1 MSVKDQFYQHNVPGI
16 PISVLILSLILLV
29 EMVVVV
35 SNSSN
40 KSFCLRLSSSS
51 LSPHLLGRYCVELEL
66 RPPGHQTNQLGR
78 PARGLQ
84 PAPGKSNTGLP
95 FPPGCVCVCVSYM
108 CFDIHE
114 CVWVCMWVG
123 VFTRGT
129 CARCNV
135 PT

>member
-1 MSVKDQFYQHNVPGI
+1 MLLHYNTLISQAKDFFITNISSCGRSDGGI
-16 PISVLILSLILLV
+16 SS
-29 EMVVVV
+29 

-40 KSFCLRLSSSS
+40 KSFRFRLSSSS

-95 FPPGCVCVCVSYM
+95 FPPGCVSVCACVRASCM
-108 CFDIHE
+108 CFDI
-114 CVWVCMWVG
+114 
-123 VFTRGT
+123 RG
-129 CARCNV
+129 CA
-135 PT
+135 